1 ECCRQACPVRGR
13 AAVACLL
20 LLFGPCPGRLEG
32 AVTEP
37 VPLRVQ
43 PLLPFRRV
51 RDGEAR
57 HELARLGRERSRGAS
72 RVEQRLEFDGVA
84 PVFTRSESDL
94 LREPPL
100 EQVRVNLL
108 AKEIDTLREG
118 FAGAR
123 RV

>member
-1 ECCRQACPVRGR
+1 CPVRGR

-20 LLFGPCPGRLEG
+20 LLFGQCPGRLEG

-43 PLLPFRRV
+43 PLLPFGRF
-51 RDGEAR
+51 RDVEAR
-57 HELARLGRERSRGAS
+57 HELARVERERIGGAS
-72 RVEQRLEFDGVA
+72 RVEQSLEFDDVA
-84 PVFTRSESDL
+84 PDFTRSESDL

-108 AKEIDTLREG
+108 AKEIDSL
-118 FAGAR
+118 
-123 RV
+123 